1 MSQGLLD
8 HSTIVRWVEIAVQPV
23 EALIDS
29 GSSATVMTFS
39 LFKRIA
45 RDAQL
50 SVDVL
55 EKPYVILRDYNQHPL
70 RIGAIYKE
78 KRVLALSILTNVDSE
93 QTH

>member
-39 LFKRIA
+39 LFQRIA

-55 EKPYVILRDYNQHPL
+55 GE
-70 RIGAIYKE
+70 AICHTE
-78 KRVLALSILTNVDSE
+78 RLNWSDV
-93 QTH
+93 

>member
-1 MSQGLLD
+1 MDNVIGSVGPLYYCE
-8 HSTIVRWVEIAVQPV
+8 VEIAVQPV

-39 LFKRIA
+39 LFQKIA

-55 EKPYVILRDYNQHPL
+55 GE
-70 RIGAIYKE
+70 AICHTE
-78 KRVLALSILTNVDSE
+78 RLNWSDV
-93 QTH
+93 